1 MKKKRA
7 YTLPKEIYPTLNRK
21 ERRRLAAIQAG
32 KTR

>member
-7 YTLPKEIYPTLNRK
+7 YTLPKEIYPNMNRK
-21 ERRRLAAIQAG
+21 QRRALAAIQSG